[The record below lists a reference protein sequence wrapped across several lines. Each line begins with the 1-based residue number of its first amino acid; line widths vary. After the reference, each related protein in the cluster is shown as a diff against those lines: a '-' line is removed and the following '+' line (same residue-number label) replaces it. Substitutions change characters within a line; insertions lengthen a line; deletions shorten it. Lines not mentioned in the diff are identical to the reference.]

1 MTSHAGEDD
10 FEPDYDAHART
21 SLEPD
26 DDDLVDPDDDDLEP
40 DDDLVLRLLRGTTR
54 DDPKSPL
61 VRYLTAEEEHESR
74 KAFADLLRSGVWP
87 ARSLPKFERR
97 KMLFDQACRGLADLL
112 DPDIKNP
119 RKVIFTK
126 PKGAI
131 AQDDRNRPVVR
142 EVWELSPAAGFPLRR
157 LSPGWPR
164 NISLVKAWFA
174 SCGMGN
180 RERSGASSL
189 QSIFHFNSR
198 LW

>member
-10 FEPDYDAHART
+10 FEPDYDLMRELA
-21 SLEPD
+21 LEPD

-112 DPDIKNP
+112 DPDIDESSEGYLHK
-119 RKVIFTK
+119 
-126 PKGAI
+126 
-131 AQDDRNRPVVR
+131 AQGGDRT
-142 EVWELSPAAGFPLRR
+142 RR
-157 LSPGWPR
+157 S
-164 NISLVKAWFA
+164 
-174 SCGMGN
+174 
-180 RERSGASSL
+180 
-189 QSIFHFNSR
+189 Q
-198 LW
+198 

>member
-10 FEPDYDAHART
+10 FEPDYDLMRELA
-21 SLEPD
+21 LEPD

-142 EVWELSPAAGFPLRR
+142 EVWELFTSRRFSLEEAVARVAAKHKLSESMVRKLWYGKPGAIWRKFIAMDLPL
-157 LSPGWPR
+157 
-164 NISLVKAWFA
+164 
-174 SCGMGN
+174 
-180 RERSGASSL
+180 
-189 QSIFHFNSR
+189 
-198 LW
+198 